1 MGIAFGIFSVDLV
14 YSFNVVAKIRAFA
27 KENDIL
33 VRYEELKANI
43 RKTALE
49 HKEKYKFL
57 FALKPDIPIKEH
69 LNRYLEMIRSFD
81 VQDILSEKNSVSK
94 KNKETGNSQ
103 NAQGDAL
110 HISGKN
116 GNASDKEIKSESNND
131 SQNRTSDDTQN
142 DK

>member
-1 MGIAFGIFSVDLV
+1 
-14 YSFNVVAKIRAFA
+14 
-27 KENDIL
+27 
-33 VRYEELKANI
+33 
-43 RKTALE
+43 
-49 HKEKYKFL
+49 
-57 FALKPDIPIKEH
+57 
-69 LNRYLEMIRSFD
+69 MIRSFD